1 MHPLIPRLKAA
12 RIVPVVLTTK
22 PELAERAVAWLRDAG
37 ITVFEITMTVPD
49 APGLIRRL
57 AALGEEAQAARSHRG
72 GDSFTPREAHAARDA
87 DAMMADA
94 TRLVRSAITAAVAQ
108 VEAAA
113 KVEAT
118 AKEVPQEVPKEVPQ
132 EAPLPAS
139 PKAPLPTAH
148 YDTIVAD
155 SLFNMVAAG
164 SDTIPLAAMGDFLR
178 GRGDVPTE
186 VIEDMVT
193 SLDTDGNGVIDLD
206 EWRAGWLLLAP
217 KLGN

>member
-1 MHPLIPRLKAA
+1 MQASYRGHTGRSAA
-12 RIVPVVLTTK
+12 AKQLRVEAHAAALMQA
-22 PELAERAVAWLRDAG
+22 LMRGRAERKSRAAQLCSQQALAQGAAVA
-37 ITVFEITMTVPD
+37 
-49 APGLIRRL
+49 
-57 AALGEEAQAARSHRG
+57 AAAVEAAVEAA
-72 GDSFTPREAHAARDA
+72 AAVQAARDA
-87 DAMMADA
+87 DAVMADA

>member
-1 MHPLIPRLKAA
+1 MQALMRG
-12 RIVPVVLTTK
+12 R
-22 PELAERAVAWLRDAG
+22 AERKSRAAQLCSQQAQLCSQQALAQGAAVA
-37 ITVFEITMTVPD
+37 
-49 APGLIRRL
+49 
-57 AALGEEAQAARSHRG
+57 AAAVEAAVEAA
-72 GDSFTPREAHAARDA
+72 AAVQAARDA
-87 DAMMADA
+87 DAMMVDA

-108 VEAAA
+108 
-113 KVEAT
+113 VEAT

-132 EAPLPAS
+132 EAPLPTS

-186 VIEDMVT
+186 VIENMVT

>member
-1 MHPLIPRLKAA
+1 
-12 RIVPVVLTTK
+12 
-22 PELAERAVAWLRDAG
+22 
-37 ITVFEITMTVPD
+37 
-49 APGLIRRL
+49 
-57 AALGEEAQAARSHRG
+57 
-72 GDSFTPREAHAARDA
+72 
-87 DAMMADA
+87 MMADA

-118 AKEVPQEVPKEVPQ
+118 AKEVPQE
-132 EAPLPAS
+132 APLPTS

-186 VIEDMVT
+186 VIENMVT